1 MFSENLQLGI
11 LLQSVVS
18 GLLMGGVYALIGV
31 GLNIIFGVMKI
42 INFAHGALMMLG
54 MYATYFLFAYLR
66 IDPYLSILITTPLIF
81 VIGLIIQRV
90 LIRKIMGAPEQ
101 NQLLATLGIML
112 FLENLALFLWGPDY
126 RTVKVDYIGAMI
138 AFLGLRISLLKLI
151 AFLGGLLMASALY
164 VFLKNTYMGK
174 AIRASSEEQ
183 EGASVVG
190 ISVNKI
196 NLISFGI
203 GTACVGA
210 AGALITPFFYV
221 SPDVGRLFLLRSF
234 MIVVMGGMGTFIGPI
249 VGGFLLGLAEAVG
262 AIVLPGS
269 LGQLVPFSLFIIV
282 LLFRPSGL
290 FR

>member
-126 RTVKVDYIGAMI
+126 RLSGPADQPFEIDRLPGRSVDG
-138 AFLGLRISLLKLI
+138 F
-151 AFLGGLLMASALY
+151 
-164 VFLKNTYMGK
+164 
-174 AIRASSEEQ
+174 
-183 EGASVVG
+183 
-190 ISVNKI
+190 
-196 NLISFGI
+196 
-203 GTACVGA
+203 
-210 AGALITPFFYV
+210 GALCV
-221 SPDVGRLFLLRSF
+221 S
-234 MIVVMGGMGTFIGPI
+234 
-249 VGGFLLGLAEAVG
+249 
-262 AIVLPGS
+262 
-269 LGQLVPFSLFIIV
+269 
-282 LLFRPSGL
+282 
-290 FR
+290 

>member
-1 MFSENLQLGI
+1 
-11 LLQSVVS
+11 
-18 GLLMGGVYALIGV
+18 
-31 GLNIIFGVMKI
+31 
-42 INFAHGALMMLG
+42 
-54 MYATYFLFAYLR
+54 
-66 IDPYLSILITTPLIF
+66 
-81 VIGLIIQRV
+81 
-90 LIRKIMGAPEQ
+90 
-101 NQLLATLGIML
+101 
-112 FLENLALFLWGPDY
+112 
-126 RTVKVDYIGAMI
+126 
-138 AFLGLRISLLKLI
+138 
-151 AFLGGLLMASALY
+151 MASALY

>member
-54 MYATYFLFAYLR
+54 MYATYFLFTYLR